1 MVEENALVRQMR
13 CIVAEKARNAS
24 LLETMIIEFEDMSY
38 RLARRDRSRR
48 GAHRG
53 SKILDMSHT
62 PPWLQQLRCVAAN
75 CSPQRRKR
83 KCG

>member
-24 LLETMIIEFEDMSY
+24 LLETLIIEFEAC
-38 RLARRDRSRR
+38 LTGLLKRSQPKRC
-48 GAHRG
+48 APG

-75 CSPQRRKR
+75 C
-83 KCG
+83 